1 MSHISFCG
9 ASPLL
14 AKHCF
19 PFSKGSNV
27 FMWYAVFCLWKIEE
41 APQGVVFLFC
51 WTWCHFK
58 RGLQPPDVVSTTERS
73 MNKLRLRLWKLNVGC
88 WHHKTPEC
96 ACCER
101 WLLSASV
108 FSGRKSAEMT
118 LRLKTRENQRVFVC
132 RELSTDVILHPYYPE
147 CYWGWDKVT
156 SWLLFVFHVP
166 SFPATQKTGNPYYMS
181 TNTHFQ
187 QFLFIYSISFESLA
201 ALYLKL
207 ANTSFLVA
215 KRRSPPLVKCSV
227 FLLQPWLF

>member
-58 RGLQPPDVVSTTERS
+58 RRLQPPDVVSTTERS

-101 WLLSASV
+101 WLAESRQKWHSDWRRDRIRECLFAGSSALTLYCIHITRSVTEGGTRSLHGCCLSFTSPV
-108 FSGRKSAEMT
+108 FLPHRKLEIHITWAQTHTFS
-118 LRLKTRENQRVFVC
+118 
-132 RELSTDVILHPYYPE
+132 
-147 CYWGWDKVT
+147 
-156 SWLLFVFHVP
+156 
-166 SFPATQKTGNPYYMS
+166 SF
-181 TNTHFQ
+181 
-187 QFLFIYSISFESLA
+187 FLFTA
-201 ALYLKL
+201 
-207 ANTSFLVA
+207 
-215 KRRSPPLVKCSV
+215 
-227 FLLQPWLF
+227 FLLKALQPFT

>member
-1 MSHISFCG
+1 
-9 ASPLL
+9 
-14 AKHCF
+14 
-19 PFSKGSNV
+19 
-27 FMWYAVFCLWKIEE
+27 
-41 APQGVVFLFC
+41 
-51 WTWCHFK
+51 
-58 RGLQPPDVVSTTERS
+58 
-73 MNKLRLRLWKLNVGC
+73 
-88 WHHKTPEC
+88 
-96 ACCER
+96 
-101 WLLSASV
+101 
-108 FSGRKSAEMT
+108 MT

-132 RELSTDVILHPYYPE
+132 RELSTDVVLHPYYPE

-215 KRRSPPLVKCSV
+215 KRRSPPSWSVQSSCFNHDCFNAPVYRSRLQHLEHWCFLFFLVTQRTAPPQTPPSPSSQL
-227 FLLQPWLF
+227 FLHPWQWREAPGPWLNPGVV

>member
-1 MSHISFCG
+1 
-9 ASPLL
+9 
-14 AKHCF
+14 
-19 PFSKGSNV
+19 
-27 FMWYAVFCLWKIEE
+27 
-41 APQGVVFLFC
+41 
-51 WTWCHFK
+51 
-58 RGLQPPDVVSTTERS
+58 
-73 MNKLRLRLWKLNVGC
+73 
-88 WHHKTPEC
+88 
-96 ACCER
+96 
-101 WLLSASV
+101 
-108 FSGRKSAEMT
+108 MT

-215 KRRSPPLVKCSV
+215 KRRSPPPSWSVQSSCFNHDCFNAPVYRSRLQHLEHWCFLFFLVTQRTAPPQTPPSPSSQL
-227 FLLQPWLF
+227 FLHPWQWREAPGPWLNPGVV